1 MNNKHRIVLVD
12 ATATQKLG
20 KLLGEVLPAGSTI
33 LLEGDLGAG
42 KTTFVQGIGLGL
54 GIGEQIVSPTF
65 SLIDEYTEGRLPLYH
80 LDLYRLSTSEIEAIH
95 PEIYWEGIEVP
106 PGITAIEWSQLLPFK
121 PDRYLQ
127 VNLSHTDNQQR
138 QVHLKISGDLAIDL
152 KSIAQQLCLT

>member
-1 MNNKHRIVLVD
+1 MKNERKIVLID
-12 ATATQKLG
+12 SMATQELG
-20 KLLGEVLPAGSTI
+20 RLLGELLPVGSTI

-54 GIGEQIVSPTF
+54 GIEEQIVSPTF

-80 LDLYRLSTSEIEAIH
+80 LDLYRLSGDEIEAIH

-106 PGITAIEWSQLLPFK
+106 PGITAIEWSQLLTFK

-127 VNLSHTDNQQR
+127 VHLSHTDNQQR
-138 QVHLKISGDLAIDL
+138 QVHLKILGDLAIDL
-152 KSIAQQLCLT
+152 EAIEKLK